1 MVDGPSNSSI
11 PITIVT
17 ALTVVMAVVFVA
29 FVVCRKFCRRDKLI
43 GDGDSETD
51 SAAKVRSKGTG
62 RQRRRVT

>member
-1 MVDGPSNSSI
+1 MVDDPSNSSTL
-11 PITIVT
+11 ITIVA

-29 FVVCRKFCRRDKLI
+29 SVVCCKFCRRDKLI
-43 GDGDSETD
+43 DDGDSETD